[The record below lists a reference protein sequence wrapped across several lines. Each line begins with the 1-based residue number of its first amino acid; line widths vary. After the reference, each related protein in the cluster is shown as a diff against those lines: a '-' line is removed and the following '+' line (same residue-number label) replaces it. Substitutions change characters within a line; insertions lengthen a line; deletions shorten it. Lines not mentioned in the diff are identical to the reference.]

1 MTKLKDITGKAL
13 SGEWGTD
20 DETGVGIPVLR
31 TTNFTNEGIVNYENV
46 VTRIITKKDIS
57 EKYLQSGD
65 IIIEK
70 SGGSDKQP
78 VGRVI
83 YFDGPENTY
92 LFNNF
97 TGLLRV
103 RDKNEWFPRYVFYSL
118 FANYK
123 KGGTRPFE
131 NKTTGLHNLKTD
143 DYVSRYEITEIPL
156 NKQVAICAQ
165 LDQILKVI
173 NLRRKEISNLDDLIK
188 ARFVEMFG
196 DPKLNDK
203 GWNSGIISDY
213 YEVKG
218 GKRIPKGMGYADGI
232 TAHPYL
238 RATDMKNETI
248 LDDDIHYIDDDVF
261 ERIKR
266 YTVKGGDIYLTNVG
280 VNLGM
285 AGVIPEKYD
294 GANLT
299 ENAVKLVPKTE
310 KVIDGVFWA
319 YYINSPGIQDYIN
332 ERKMSV
338 GVPKLAIFRIE
349 TMPLLLPPIELQMKF
364 IEFVNQIDKSKLL
377 SGCRLFH
384 SWAPEIEKSE
394 SCWRAPTEDK
404 GFAGRSTPTM
414 TPADR
419 KNLNRVGVPRRRTKD
434 LRGCRRQQ

>member
-156 NKQVAICAQ
+156 NKQIVICAQ
-165 LDQILKVI
+165 LDQSLKVI
-173 NLRRKEISNLDDLIK
+173 NLRRKELSNLDDLIK

-196 DPKLNDK
+196 DPIENPRGYYVATLQDLIEK
-203 GWNSGIISDY
+203 GFITYHLDGNHGGDYPRSEEFVESGIPYISANCIVHG
-213 YEVKG
+213 E
-218 GKRIPKGMGYADGI
+218 
-232 TAHPYL
+232 
-238 RATDMKNETI
+238 
-248 LDDDIHYIDDDVF
+248 IDF
-261 ERIKR
+261 AKA
-266 YTVKGGDIYLTNVG
+266 KYLTPERAGKLRKGIAQNEDVLFAHNATVG
-280 VNLGM
+280 PTVVLHTD
-285 AGVIPEKYD
+285 E
-294 GANLT
+294 
-299 ENAVKLVPKTE
+299 E
-310 KVIDGVFWA
+310 KVILGTSLTA
-319 YYINSPGIQDYIN
+319 YRCNQEEIMPNYLKAYM
-332 ERKMSV
+332 MSNGFV
-338 GVPKLAIFRIE
+338 RQYSSEMKQTTRNQVPITAQKKYQFLI
-349 TMPLLLPPIELQMKF
+349 PPIEEQKQF
-364 IEFVNQIDKSKLL
+364 TVFVNQIDKSKLL

-384 SWAPEIEKSE
+384 SWAPEN
-394 SCWRAPTEDK
+394 RDK
-404 GFAGRSTPTM
+404 PQH
-414 TPADR
+414 
-419 KNLNRVGVPRRRTKD
+419 VGVPRRKTKD

>member
-196 DPKLNDK
+196 DPKLNDR

-310 KVIDGVFWA
+310 KVIDGVFLA

-384 SWAPEIEKSE
+384 SWAPEN
-394 SCWRAPTEDK
+394 RDK
-404 GFAGRSTPTM
+404 P
-414 TPADR
+414 
-419 KNLNRVGVPRRRTKD
+419 KHVGVPRRRTKD
-434 LRGCRRQQ
+434 LRGGRRQQ

>member
-196 DPKLNDK
+196 DLVYSAIDSKIELSDICEKITDGEHGSVARVANGHPFLNAKHILKTGFIDWKTITYIGDEDHQRIYKRCNPEK
-203 GWNSGIISDY
+203 GDILLTTTGTIGNVAIMPECE
-213 YEVKG
+213 EVSMD
-218 GKRIPKGMGYADGI
+218 RGI
-232 TAHPYL
+232 TLLKINRHKVTSEFVAEMLKHPS
-238 RATDMKNETI
+238 I
-248 LDDDIHYIDDDVF
+248 Q
-261 ERIKR
+261 
-266 YTVKGGDIYLTNVG
+266 
-280 VNLGM
+280 M
-285 AGVIPEKYD
+285 AM
-294 GANLT
+294 GANVHASAIGHLFM
-299 ENAVKLVPKTE
+299 NKVKKLPAV
-310 KVIDGVFWA
+310 
-319 YYINSPGIQDYIN
+319 
-332 ERKMSV
+332 
-338 GVPKLAIFRIE
+338 
-349 TMPLLLPPIELQMKF
+349 LPSMKKQ
-364 IEFVNQIDKSKLL
+364 IEFTTFVQQIDKSKATVQKALDETQLL
-377 SGCRLFH
+377 FDSL
-384 SWAPEIEKSE
+384 
-394 SCWRAPTEDK
+394 
-404 GFAGRSTPTM
+404 M
-414 TPADR
+414 
-419 KNLNRVGVPRRRTKD
+419 
-434 LRGCRRQQ
+434 QQYFG

>member
-196 DPKLNDK
+196 DPETNSKGWAEISLSEKLNVLGGYAFKSDQFEET
-203 GWNSGIISDY
+203 GGIPVLRIGNINSGYFKPVNMVYWKEDRSLERYAMYPGDLVMSLTGTVGKDDYGNVCILGNAYEMYYLNQRNAKLELKDGLDKYYLAELLKFSQVKKKLTGISRGVRQANISNKD
-213 YEVKG
+213 
-218 GKRIPKGMGYADGI
+218 
-232 TAHPYL
+232 
-238 RATDMKNETI
+238 I
-248 LDDDIHYIDDDVF
+248 L
-261 ERIKR
+261 
-266 YTVKGGDIYLTNVG
+266 
-280 VNLGM
+280 NLG
-285 AGVIPEKYD
+285 APIP
-294 GANLT
+294 
-299 ENAVKLVPKTE
+299 P
-310 KVIDGVFWA
+310 
-319 YYINSPGIQDYIN
+319 
-332 ERKMSV
+332 M
-338 GVPKLAIFRIE
+338 
-349 TMPLLLPPIELQMKF
+349 ELQQQF
-364 IEFVNQIDKSKLL
+364 ANFVEQIAKSKATVQKALDETQLL
-377 SGCRLFH
+377 FDSL
-384 SWAPEIEKSE
+384 
-394 SCWRAPTEDK
+394 
-404 GFAGRSTPTM
+404 M
-414 TPADR
+414 
-419 KNLNRVGVPRRRTKD
+419 
-434 LRGCRRQQ
+434 QQYFG

>member
-103 RDKNEWFPRYVFYSL
+103 RDKNEWFPRYVLYSL

-196 DPKLNDK
+196 DPETNSKGWAEISLSEKLNVLGGYAFKSDQFEET
-203 GWNSGIISDY
+203 GGIPVLRIGNINSGYFKPVNMVYWKEDRSLERYAMYPGDLVMSLTGTVGKDDYGNVCILGNAYEMYYLNQRNAKLELKDGLDKYYLAELLKFSQVKKKLTGISRGVRQANISNKDILNL
-213 YEVKG
+213 VAP
-218 GKRIPKGMGYADGI
+218 IPPM
-232 TAHPYL
+232 
-238 RATDMKNETI
+238 
-248 LDDDIHYIDDDVF
+248 
-261 ERIKR
+261 
-266 YTVKGGDIYLTNVG
+266 
-280 VNLGM
+280 
-285 AGVIPEKYD
+285 
-294 GANLT
+294 
-299 ENAVKLVPKTE
+299 
-310 KVIDGVFWA
+310 
-319 YYINSPGIQDYIN
+319 
-332 ERKMSV
+332 
-338 GVPKLAIFRIE
+338 
-349 TMPLLLPPIELQMKF
+349 ELQQQF
-364 IEFVNQIDKSKLL
+364 ANFVEQIAKSKATVQKALDETQLL
-377 SGCRLFH
+377 FDSL
-384 SWAPEIEKSE
+384 
-394 SCWRAPTEDK
+394 
-404 GFAGRSTPTM
+404 M
-414 TPADR
+414 
-419 KNLNRVGVPRRRTKD
+419 
-434 LRGCRRQQ
+434 QQYFG